1 MSPDVNFEESARSSD
16 DFNGAQGKAVC
27 LEAGMIALRR
37 NVLAVTHKDFMEA
50 IYEVQAEKK
59 ANLNYL
65 STLEKE
71 EYYSVS
77 TSATS

>member
-37 NVLAVTHKDFMEA
+37 N
-50 IYEVQAEKK
+50 
-59 ANLNYL
+59 
-65 STLEKE
+65 
-71 EYYSVS
+71 
-77 TSATS
+77 